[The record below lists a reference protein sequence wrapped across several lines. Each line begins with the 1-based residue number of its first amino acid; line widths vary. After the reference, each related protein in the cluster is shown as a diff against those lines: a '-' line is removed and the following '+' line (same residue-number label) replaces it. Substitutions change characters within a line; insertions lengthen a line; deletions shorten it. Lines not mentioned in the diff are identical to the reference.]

1 MSEYYKQFTGTPE
14 SAAKTTGADRIQ
26 ADREIWAR
34 LTGVEDTIDKMPA
47 VPSIPTDV
55 GDYLLHIIMSG
66 DKKVYGWSPLAL
78 PAPPTEAGSYVL
90 KVTVDGTTVTYAWDE
105 VKNNEATDEL

>member
-1 MSEYYKQFTGTPE
+1 MSEYYKQLTGTPE

-34 LTGVEDTIDKMPA
+34 LTGVEDTVGKLEENPI
-47 VPSIPTDV
+47 VPTYPTDN
-55 GDYLLHIIMSG
+55 GDYILSISSG
-66 DKKVYGWSPLAL
+66 TGGKKTYTWVLNEIPV
-78 PAPPTEAGSYVL
+78 PPSEAGSYVL

-105 VKNNEATDEL
+105 EATSK